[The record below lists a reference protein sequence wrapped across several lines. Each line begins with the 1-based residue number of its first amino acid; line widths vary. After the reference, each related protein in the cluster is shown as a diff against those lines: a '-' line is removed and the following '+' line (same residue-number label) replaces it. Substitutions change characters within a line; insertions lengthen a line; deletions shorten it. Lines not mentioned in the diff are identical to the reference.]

1 MAGTVFIFGLGY
13 VGRPLGHL
21 LASRGWQIRGT
32 TRTPERLATDAAAG
46 WQVYRFADD
55 VPLTDPEEALDGVDA
70 VLSTITAIGGSDPVL
85 DAHGDVLSGFT
96 GWSGY
101 VSATSVY
108 PDRPD
113 GFCYEDTPTDP
124 ATKRGKARVIAE
136 ARWQELLGTELF
148 RAAGIYG
155 PGRSPFDS
163 LRDGTARIIE
173 HRGQLFNRIHVDDI
187 CRIIIAA
194 MNRPRRGRI
203 VNLADE
209 KPAAQGD
216 VVRHA
221 ADWAGRNLGPVDFIC
236 CIYATAVFVDGEV
249 LKRGFHE
256 MRAAGTDYAVSVT
269 PYAAPI
275 ERALRVTPKG
285 RLAAVN
291 LEAMAKRSQDIEETY
306 HDAAQFYWGSPQAFA
321 ATQAERIARAVPVI
335 LPRYR
340 VQDIDTEDDWM
351 RAELMYRALF
361 EV

>member
-1 MAGTVFIFGLGY
+1 MAGTIFIFGLGY

-21 LASRGWQIRGT
+21 LASQGWQIRGT
-32 TRTPERLATDAAAG
+32 TRTPERLAAETEAG
-46 WQVYRFADD
+46 WQIHRFADD
-55 VPLTDPEEALDGVDA
+55 APLADAAQALDGVDA

-85 DAHGDVLSGFT
+85 DAHGDVLAGFA

-124 ATKRGKARVIAE
+124 ATKRGRARVIAE

-155 PGRSPFDS
+155 PGRSPFDG

-187 CRIIIAA
+187 CRIIVAA

-221 ADWAGRNLGPVDFIC
+221 ASLLGVDPPTPQRLEEANLSPMARSFYVSQRQVGSKVIGPELGIRLL
-236 CIYATAVFVDGEV
+236 YP
-249 LKRGFHE
+249 
-256 MRAAGTDYAVSVT
+256 DYES
-269 PYAAPI
+269 
-275 ERALRVTPKG
+275 G
-285 RLAAVN
+285 LAAI
-291 LEAMAKRSQDIEETY
+291 LKAET
-306 HDAAQFYWGSPQAFA
+306 AA
-321 ATQAERIARAVPVI
+321 
-335 LPRYR
+335 
-340 VQDIDTEDDWM
+340 
-351 RAELMYRALF
+351 
-361 EV
+361 

>member
-21 LASRGWQIRGT
+21 LASRGWHIRGT
-32 TRTPERLATDAAAG
+32 TRTPERLAAEVDAG

-55 VPLTDPEEALDGVDA
+55 VPLTDPEEALHGVDA

-108 PDRPD
+108 PDRPE

-124 ATKRGKARVIAE
+124 ATKRGRARVIAE

-187 CRIIIAA
+187 CRVIIAA

-221 ADWAGRNLGPVDFIC
+221 AGLLGVAPPEPQSLDEADLSPMARSFYVSRRRVGSKVIGPELGVRLL
-236 CIYATAVFVDGEV
+236 YP
-249 LKRGFHE
+249 
-256 MRAAGTDYAVSVT
+256 DYES
-269 PYAAPI
+269 
-275 ERALRVTPKG
+275 G
-285 RLAAVN
+285 LAAI
-291 LEAMAKRSQDIEETY
+291 LEAET
-306 HDAAQFYWGSPQAFA
+306 AG
-321 ATQAERIARAVPVI
+321 
-335 LPRYR
+335 
-340 VQDIDTEDDWM
+340 
-351 RAELMYRALF
+351 
-361 EV
+361 

>member
-1 MAGTVFIFGLGY
+1 MMAGTVFIFGLGY

-32 TRTPERLATDAAAG
+32 TRTPERLAADAAAG

-221 ADWAGRNLGPVDFIC
+221 AGLLGVSPPEPQSLEEADLSAMARSFYVSRRRVGSKVIGPELGVRLL
-236 CIYATAVFVDGEV
+236 YP
-249 LKRGFHE
+249 
-256 MRAAGTDYAVSVT
+256 DYES
-269 PYAAPI
+269 
-275 ERALRVTPKG
+275 G
-285 RLAAVN
+285 LAAI
-291 LEAMAKRSQDIEETY
+291 LEAETA
-306 HDAAQFYWGSPQAFA
+306 D
-321 ATQAERIARAVPVI
+321 
-335 LPRYR
+335 
-340 VQDIDTEDDWM
+340 
-351 RAELMYRALF
+351 
-361 EV
+361 

>member
-32 TRTPERLATDAAAG
+32 TRTPERLAADAAAG

-221 ADWAGRNLGPVDFIC
+221 AGLLGVSPPEPQSLEEADLSAMARSFYVSRRRVGSKVIGPELGVRLL
-236 CIYATAVFVDGEV
+236 YP
-249 LKRGFHE
+249 
-256 MRAAGTDYAVSVT
+256 DYES
-269 PYAAPI
+269 
-275 ERALRVTPKG
+275 G
-285 RLAAVN
+285 LAAI
-291 LEAMAKRSQDIEETY
+291 LEAETA
-306 HDAAQFYWGSPQAFA
+306 D
-321 ATQAERIARAVPVI
+321 
-335 LPRYR
+335 
-340 VQDIDTEDDWM
+340 
-351 RAELMYRALF
+351 
-361 EV
+361 

>member
-32 TRTPERLATDAAAG
+32 TRTPERLAAEVDAG

-55 VPLTDPEEALDGVDA
+55 VPLTDPEEALHGVDA

-108 PDRPD
+108 PDRPE

-124 ATKRGKARVIAE
+124 ATKRGRARLIAE

-221 ADWAGRNLGPVDFIC
+221 AGLLGVAPPEPQSLDEADLSAMARSFYVSRRRVGSKVIGPELGVRLL
-236 CIYATAVFVDGEV
+236 YP
-249 LKRGFHE
+249 
-256 MRAAGTDYAVSVT
+256 DYES
-269 PYAAPI
+269 
-275 ERALRVTPKG
+275 G
-285 RLAAVN
+285 LAAI
-291 LEAMAKRSQDIEETY
+291 LEAETA
-306 HDAAQFYWGSPQAFA
+306 D
-321 ATQAERIARAVPVI
+321 
-335 LPRYR
+335 
-340 VQDIDTEDDWM
+340 
-351 RAELMYRALF
+351 
-361 EV
+361 

>member
-21 LASRGWQIRGT
+21 LARQGWRIRGT
-32 TRTPERLATDAAAG
+32 TRTPERLAAETEAG
-46 WQVYRFADD
+46 WQIHRFADD
-55 VPLTDPEEALDGVDA
+55 VPLTDPEAALDGVDA

-124 ATKRGKARVIAE
+124 ATKRGQARVIAE

-155 PGRSPFDS
+155 PGRSPFDA

-187 CRIIIAA
+187 CRVIIAA

-221 ADWAGRNLGPVDFIC
+221 AGLLG
-236 CIYATAVFVDGEV
+236 
-249 LKRGFHE
+249 
-256 MRAAGTDYAVSVT
+256 VT
-269 PYAAPI
+269 PPEPQSLEEADLSPMARSFYVS
-275 ERALRVTPKG
+275 RRRVGSKVIGPELGVTLLYPDYESG
-285 RLAAVN
+285 LAAI
-291 LEAMAKRSQDIEETY
+291 LEAEKA
-306 HDAAQFYWGSPQAFA
+306 G
-321 ATQAERIARAVPVI
+321 
-335 LPRYR
+335 
-340 VQDIDTEDDWM
+340 
-351 RAELMYRALF
+351 
-361 EV
+361 